1 MPQTLLAL
9 FALVLASFLTFN
21 QQRLTLRSHHNM
33 VTDEIELA
41 AAGLASEVIAFIDGR
56 SFDESTTPSAIGDE
70 NGLTPETP
78 SDFLLSSTF
87 GGGDDGDDGCNLVR
101 PSLTPDCDD
110 VDDVHSPEWR
120 SVAIELAA
128 GRSLDFLVRTQVYY
142 VSTPESMVEASA
154 PTRHKRI
161 LVDIRSPYMPE
172 VTDGVYRATRVIS
185 YDPVKAEMDYENSA
199 YYDPTYGEGEGEDE
213 GGGSGTHQ
221 QN

>member
-56 SFDESTTPSAIGDE
+56 SFDEASTPSAIGDA
-70 NGLTPETP
+70 NGQIPDDP
-78 SDFLLSSTF
+78 SDFLLASTF
-87 GGGDDGDDGCNLVR
+87 GGDDNGSDGCNLVR
-101 PSLTPDCDD
+101 PILTPDCDD
-110 VDDVHSPEWR
+110 VDDVHSQEWLE
-120 SVAIELAA
+120 VDIQLAA
-128 GRSLDFLVRTQVYY
+128 GRSLEFLVRTQVYY
-142 VSTPESMVEASA
+142 VASPESMDEAPS

-161 LVDIRSPYMPE
+161 LVDIRSPYLPE
-172 VTDGVYRATRVIS
+172 ATEGVYRATRVIS
-185 YDPVKAEMDYENSA
+185 YDPVKAEMDYENSD
-199 YYDPTYGEGEGEDE
+199 YYDPTYGEGGE